1 MVSTSVIEVDVN
13 MRSLVH
19 ELIRK
24 CSWRKEPRAA
34 EGEPELIARG
44 WDTYAREWDPASF
57 RVLPGTEVEHLGDE
71 WTAEDSSRGG
81 TAYGITAEEVARFS
95 AIVNRDILDKY
106 LQRPSRE
113 GLEIGP
119 GGGRFT
125 ALLLQRTDLLH
136 VADPSSAMIKRLN
149 KRFAGEKSLR
159 VYQTDGMTLPAVGPG
174 TLDFVVSFDVFVH
187 FEPRLVFWYLRQIRD
202 LLRPGGVGVIHYS
215 NVLTPIGWQQFEMDL
230 ERNVKQ
236 RTYFASF
243 GIMCPELMD
252 RFLRALDFKV
262 HSSNLGIIPRDAIAI
277 FRKPA

>member
-1 MVSTSVIEVDVN
+1 MGSTSVIEVDVS
-13 MRSLVH
+13 MRSFVH

-24 CSWRKEPRAA
+24 CSWKTDPRTA

-44 WDTYAREWDPASF
+44 WDTYAKEWDPGLF
-57 RVLPGTEVEHLGDE
+57 RVLPGSEVEHLGDE

-81 TAYGITAEEVARFS
+81 TAYGITADDVARFS
-95 AIVNRDILDKY
+95 AIVNRDILDRY
-106 LQRPSRE
+106 LPRPSRE

-125 ALLLQRTDLLH
+125 SLLLPRADLLH
-136 VADPSSAMIKRLN
+136 VADPSSAMLKRLK
-149 KRFAGEKSLR
+149 KRFAGEKSLHM
-159 VYQTDGMTLPAVGPG
+159 YQTDGMTLPAIGAG
-174 TLDFVVSFDVFVH
+174 RLDFAASFDVFVH
-187 FEPRLVFWYLRQIRD
+187 FEPRLVFWYLRQIQD
-202 LLRPGGVGVIHYS
+202 LLRSGGIGLIHYS

-243 GIMCPELMD
+243 GVMCPELMD
-252 RFLRALDFKV
+252 RFLRALGFEV
-262 HSSNLGIIPRDAIAI
+262 LSSNLGIIPRDAIAV